1 MAFDLNDLGY
11 EKDSKERMPWEH
23 YTEAYQKADPEEISR
38 RLNLPYDETRK
49 VLTVYFLGST
59 YEISW
64 PDFQV
69 SHLDLSLIHI

>member
-49 VLTVYFLGST
+49 VLTV
-59 YEISW
+59 
-64 PDFQV
+64 
-69 SHLDLSLIHI
+69 